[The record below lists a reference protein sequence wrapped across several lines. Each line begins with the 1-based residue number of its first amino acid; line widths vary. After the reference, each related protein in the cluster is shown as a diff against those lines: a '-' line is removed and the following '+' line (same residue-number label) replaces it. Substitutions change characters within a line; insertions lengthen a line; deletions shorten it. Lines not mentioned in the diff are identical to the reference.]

1 MINIKCSRLR
11 FFGWLIQGVP
21 FLLTQTLRLSHYY
34 GQQGPVSAEKK
45 AGKLKSRDNCD
56 NSPPKKQAYMAYK
69 SRLNTIAYKHID

>member
-1 MINIKCSRLR
+1 MYQC
-11 FFGWLIQGVP
+11 LIFSLQGVP

-56 NSPPKKQAYMAYK
+56 NPQKTSLYG
-69 SRLNTIAYKHID
+69 L